1 MKKVFAGCLI
11 VIVIACAGFAVA
23 TYWAYRAVKP
33 MIDNASTYVDKARE
47 VARLGDAIKIKTAFE
62 PPKNGEL
69 TLSQVE
75 RFLAVESRV
84 RTELDGQ
91 WDQVEKQSA
100 AIRAKAD
107 SNSKDWTLSE
117 FTSVFSNIANVYLS
131 GRKVQVLAINIQRFS
146 EGEYE
151 WVRRRVYEA
160 AGVQLAGNL
169 DLSKIEDLARDNAG
183 KNGVDLPPMDL
194 PKVPDKNIA
203 LVKPHVAKIKEWIP
217 MAILGL

>member
-1 MKKVFAGCLI
+1 MKKILAGCLI
-11 VIVIACAGFAVA
+11 VVVIAIVGFTVA

-47 VARLGDAIKIKTAFE
+47 ISRLGDAIKIKTPFE

-69 TLSQVE
+69 TLTQVE

-84 RTELDGQ
+84 RTELSGQ

-100 AIRAKAD
+100 AIKAKAD
-107 SNSKDWTLSE
+107 SDSKDWTFSE
-117 FTSVFSNIANVYLS
+117 FTSVFSNIANVYLT
-131 GRKVQVLAINIQRFS
+131 GRKAQVLAINIQRFS

-183 KNGVDLPPMDL
+183 KNGVDLPPVDL
-194 PKVPDKNIA
+194 PKVPEKNIA

-217 MAILGL
+217 MAVLGL